1 MKKWFPLFLCLVLLA
16 GTLIRC
22 APRQIPTATPTKP
35 RPASPTAPFVLT
47 SSAFEPG
54 QAIPR
59 SYTCDGEDI
68 SPPLQWRD
76 PPPGTMSF
84 ALIMDDPDARGWV
97 HWLLYNLPATTRS
110 LPEAVPAGAKLPDG
124 SRQGRNSWGKAQY
137 GGPCPPSGTHRYS
150 FRLYALD
157 IVLDI
162 PAGAN
167 AAALQQA
174 MEGHILDQAELV
186 GVYRR
191 Q

>member
-1 MKKWFPLFLCLVLLA
+1 MKKWFPLFLCLVLLV

-22 APRQIPTATPTKP
+22 APRQIPTTTPTKP
-35 RPASPTAPFVLT
+35 RPASPTTPFVLT

-59 SYTCDGEDI
+59 PYTCDGKDI

-97 HWLLYNLPATTRS
+97 HWLLYNLPVTTHS
-110 LPEAVPAGAKLPDG
+110 LPEAVPAGAELPDG
-124 SRQGRNSWGKAQY
+124 SRQGKNSWGKAQY

-167 AAALQQA
+167 VAALQQA
-174 MEGHILDQAELV
+174 MEGHILDQAELI